1 MSERLFTIGRT
12 ETACTD
18 ALEAARSQFETDR
31 ALLARPGIAPDM
43 LAAIDGLA
51 ARTHFVAQPVTDL
64 GHRHVEQPELA
75 GTAVKL
81 ALVRPAFLRW
91 VEVATGCG
99 PIARVEGMLVETRPG
114 GGDHLDWHRD
124 TMIDTALG
132 LTIHLGSAPYD
143 GGAFELRDVGGS
155 ALRFRH
161 AQAQRGDVLLF
172 DVDHRYEHRVM
183 PVVSGAA
190 RRVFTGWFIRAGAC
204 LDGNESS

>member
-1 MSERLFTIGRT
+1 MSEPLFMIGRT
-12 ETACTD
+12 ATD
-18 ALEAARSQFETDR
+18 CIAEAEAAQSRFDADR

-43 LAAIDGLA
+43 LAAIDALA
-51 ARTHFVAQPVTDL
+51 ARTRFVAQPVTDL

-81 ALVRPAFLRW
+81 ALVRPPFLRW
-91 VEVATGCG
+91 VEAATGCG
-99 PIARVEGMLVETRPG
+99 PIAKVEGMLVETRPG

-132 LTIHLGSAPYD
+132 LTIHLGSDPYD

-155 ALRFRH
+155 EPRFRH
-161 AQAQRGDVLLF
+161 AQAERGDVLLF

-183 PVVSGAA
+183 PVRSGAA
-190 RRVFTGWFIRAGAC
+190 RRVFTGWFIRDKR
-204 LDGNESS
+204 L